1 MNSTGAWVKAKTGT
15 EAEDRWFLPLASMP
29 HHAEHVSGF
38 PDPLWSRKGPCAIR
52 EDGRSEH
59 GHPDTGGTWLLSK
72 PVFASEAESS
82 ETDPCTAVPPAHHRP
97 LGVQGQGMPSAPA
110 CLPGVPDTAN
120 SISPVTSS
128 ATLSPPLRGN
138 TFPPEC
144 SSLSP
149 TDPRPQC
156 HCSSCDLQHFHYS
169 NSWILNM
176 PTPSCCLLPS
186 SSTSISPD
194 CSLL

>member
-1 MNSTGAWVKAKTGT
+1 MYVVGAQKADGVGGRDKEGSPEGGIDRVNSTGAWVKAKTGT

-82 ETDPCTAVPPAHHRP
+82 ETDPCTAVPPAHHGFP
-97 LGVQGQGMPSAPA
+97 LESKVKVCPQHQHASQEFQT
-110 CLPGVPDTAN
+110 LP
-120 SISPVTSS
+120 
-128 ATLSPPLRGN
+128 TLYL
-138 TFPPEC
+138 
-144 SSLSP
+144 
-149 TDPRPQC
+149 
-156 HCSSCDLQHFHYS
+156 
-169 NSWILNM
+169 
-176 PTPSCCLLPS
+176 LLP
-186 SSTSISPD
+186 PVPH
-194 CSLL
+194 